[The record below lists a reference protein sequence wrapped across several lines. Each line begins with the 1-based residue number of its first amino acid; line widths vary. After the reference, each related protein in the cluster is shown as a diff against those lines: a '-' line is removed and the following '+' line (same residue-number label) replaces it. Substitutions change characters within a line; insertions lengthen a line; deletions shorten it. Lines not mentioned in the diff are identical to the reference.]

1 MYTAHIQF
9 FDIHPSALE
18 LKVCDPAGHLAEAST
33 QVLLT
38 LQASHIIV
46 KLNLE
51 SPLIHLKMAAGISV
65 EDLSPLI
72 SIMPWV
78 PTPGPDT

>member
-1 MYTAHIQF
+1 MYTAHIQS
-9 FDIHPSALE
+9 FDLHPSALE
-18 LKVCDPAGHLAEAST
+18 LKVCDPAGHHEAST

-38 LQASHIIV
+38 LQASHITV

-72 SIMPWV
+72 SMTPWV